1 MDILSLLLQF
11 IGAIIVSAGAI
22 VSFAYWL
29 FKLLADKWLNAK
41 FAERLEDYRH
51 AQKKE
56 LENVRFEM
64 NKLMDRT
71 VKLHQREYDALPEAW
86 SLLVNAHGITKAAI
100 SPLQQYADVQRMNDA
115 QLDVFLSESSLPDWE
130 KAELKAANNKN
141 QYYLNAQSWYMSANA
156 LEAAQ
161 DFHVYRLKNG
171 IFMLPDIHEKL
182 ELMDDLMF
190 KAIVD
195 RQLQLQNKPRRETN
209 EARQK
214 LESEGEGIMKEL
226 AADIRER
233 LWN

>member
-1 MDILSLLLQF
+1 MEILSSLLQI
-11 IGAIIVSAGAI
+11 IGAIIVSAGVI
-22 VSFAYWL
+22 VGSAYWL
-29 FKLLADKWLNAK
+29 FKLLAEKWLNAK

-56 LENVRFEM
+56 LENVRFEI

-86 SLLVNAHGITKAAI
+86 SLLVKANGITKAAI
-100 SPLQQYADVQRMNDA
+100 SPLQHYADVQRMNDA
-115 QLDVFLSESSLPDWE
+115 QLDVFLSESSLPKWE
-130 KAELKAANNKN
+130 KSALKAATNKN
-141 QYYLNAQSWYMSANA
+141 QYYMNAQSWYMSTNA
-156 LEAAQ
+156 LDAAQ
-161 DFHVYRLKNG
+161 EFHVFRLKNG
-171 IFMLPDIHEKL
+171 IFMLPEIHEKL

-195 RQLQLQNKPRRETN
+195 RQLQLQDKPRPETN

-214 LESEGEGIMKEL
+214 LENEGEGIMKEL